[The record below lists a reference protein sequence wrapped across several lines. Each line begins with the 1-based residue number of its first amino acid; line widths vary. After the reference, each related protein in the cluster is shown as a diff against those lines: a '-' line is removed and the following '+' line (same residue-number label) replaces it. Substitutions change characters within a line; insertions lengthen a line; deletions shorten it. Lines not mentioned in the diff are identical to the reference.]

1 MRYTARHGPFNGP
14 ASALRRD
21 DLAVDD
27 AVAEVRARRYFIFAG
42 GPAGPP
48 EADVPQRRDLVGLH
62 ELDEEQAHAA
72 PRNSKWD
79 VKGGGLLT
87 FVDELFDLWYIA
99 PPSRG

>member
-1 MRYTARHGPFNGP
+1 M
-14 ASALRRD
+14 
-21 DLAVDD
+21 
-27 AVAEVRARRYFIFAG
+27 
-42 GPAGPP
+42 
-48 EADVPQRRDLVGLH
+48 PQRRDLVGLH

>member
-1 MRYTARHGPFNGP
+1 M
-14 ASALRRD
+14 
-21 DLAVDD
+21 
-27 AVAEVRARRYFIFAG
+27 
-42 GPAGPP
+42 
-48 EADVPQRRDLVGLH
+48 PQRRDLVGLH
-62 ELDEEQAHAA
+62 ELDEEHGADAA